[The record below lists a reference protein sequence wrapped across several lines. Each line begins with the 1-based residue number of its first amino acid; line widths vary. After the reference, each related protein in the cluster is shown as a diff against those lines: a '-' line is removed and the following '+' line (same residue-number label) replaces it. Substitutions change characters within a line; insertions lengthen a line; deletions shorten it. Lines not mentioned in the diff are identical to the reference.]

1 MRGNRGDRGDQRT
14 DSKLQW
20 NLFLGLP
27 GFIGLPSLYK
37 RSTLSSD
44 LPLSLPAPRQHLGI
58 HVVIA
63 SAVFLGVT
71 ALSNGPLKATIL
83 EWQTEGRGA
92 IAAEHKGSASLGL
105 DVSTLQGTAIIDC
118 VNEGEGTI
126 YLSLPESWK
135 RREVRNARLEDV
147 TLVETGLG
155 FTRWTLPAGATLS
168 MTVPEAPRH
177 MTLHHPSPG
186 LLKVRLSRIDLED
199 DAVTRDTILVQ
210 GKEVEI
216 W

>member
-1 MRGNRGDRGDQRT
+1 MSFYPVHKKTKKRELRAKQIKQNANSLQGHRAYINRHGVRL
-14 DSKLQW
+14 SE
-20 NLFLGLP
+20 LG
-27 GFIGLPSLYK
+27 
-37 RSTLSSD
+37 R
-44 LPLSLPAPRQHLGI
+44 
-58 HVVIA
+58 
-63 SAVFLGVT
+63 
-71 ALSNGPLKATIL
+71 
-83 EWQTEGRGA
+83 QTEGRVA

-155 FTRWTLPAGATLS
+155 FTRWTLPVGATLS

-177 MTLHHPSPG
+177 VTLHHPSPG

>member
-1 MRGNRGDRGDQRT
+1 M
-14 DSKLQW
+14 
-20 NLFLGLP
+20 
-27 GFIGLPSLYK
+27 
-37 RSTLSSD
+37 
-44 LPLSLPAPRQHLGI
+44 
-58 HVVIA
+58 
-63 SAVFLGVT
+63 FLGVT

-83 EWQTEGRGA
+83 EWQTEGRVA

-155 FTRWTLPAGATLS
+155 FTRWTLPVGATLS

-177 MTLHHPSPG
+177 VTLHHPSPG